1 MPRMIKV
8 GFYICLLAVFWL
20 GTARAVEQ
28 KDGGPIIE
36 IDSLTHDFKA
46 GLYVCFLVVFW
57 LGTASAV
64 EQVEQKDAVPI
75 IEIDPLTHDFKEV
88 SQGETVRHDF
98 TVRNNGTAPLQI
110 KGVKP
115 G

>member
-36 IDSLTHDFKA
+36 IDSLTHDFK
-46 GLYVCFLVVFW
+46 
-57 LGTASAV
+57 
-64 EQVEQKDAVPI
+64 
-75 IEIDPLTHDFKEV
+75 EV